1 MLPWAAEPVTK
12 KIKGKRAVSY
22 EIEGLDSPAEV
33 LAPGEGRADSSLK
46 RLKIR
51 GQPFYV
57 LKQRG
62 SFPDIAYDHGR
73 LLAKE
78 MEVGAF
84 PEIVS
89 TISRGVN
96 LESDTFSAIASA
108 LYRAVS
114 DRVLEHSSD
123 EFQAAVKALAA
134 GYRDGAGDPKF
145 NDLEVSD
152 AIIAIEVGNI
162 VDGFSRIF
170 AIPVVRALRA
180 PAILAL
186 VASRLKDPKARNY
199 IEAAEQDEAKQ
210 RDVAKVLQRLAGPN
224 NRIDFACTGFAVPA
238 ALASDGLHL
247 HARNLD
253 ADLYN
258 WNRAPVLSL
267 LDETEGHPSR
277 HKYAAFGTA
286 GLIYPGGISGL
297 NDAGIAVSLH
307 QMSTTAVESGF
318 LFDRGDI
325 APVVE
330 QRILREAAS
339 LDDAVDIVRDTRH
352 FAAWTIFVSDAKTG
366 AARRIE
372 INGERVRV
380 TFHEGEAVAQTNH
393 FLHPDMVERYFDED
407 DDHFT
412 PTFGKWLETHAR
424 FDATCAALEADAGQA
439 RIDVPWAIDWLA
451 SSRDGALETIRQ
463 AQETPAEPL
472 AAERAYGRVP
482 RKVYGQLGSIVLADP
497 KRRAWRDQVWMTTGD
512 RLPSPQST
520 YCGWQVDWAGFELNP
535 LADPPLHRVS
545 RYEEDGRKNWE
556 ESLER
561 YLWARLAVSRPRD
574 AEGELLRR
582 RMSAEERREG
592 IAGAI
597 HLLGSAIELAK
608 ADRLVE
614 VPYHYM
620 RARLHHQVGD
630 YDAAAADW
638 RLLRAIWA
646 WQTEAR
652 EIAADWPVAAPRVM
666 PLMHPYEAALVGL
679 LSVVTDDLRH
689 GDTGWRGRKARLDGA
704 EKRFKQV
711 KREVFGRGKRA
722 HFDLENWIDLL
733 GEVREK
739 GGAAVELPEPNFV
752 TVE

>member
-1 MLPWAAEPVTK
+1 
-12 KIKGKRAVSY
+12 VSS
-22 EIEGLDSPAEV
+22 EIEGLDQPAET
-33 LAPGEGRADSSLK
+33 LAADQGRADSSLK

-62 SFPDIAYDHGR
+62 SFRDIAYDHGR
-73 LLAKE
+73 LLAAE
-78 MEVGAF
+78 MEIGAF

-96 LESDTFSAIASA
+96 LESETFSAVASA

-114 DRVLEHSSD
+114 DRVLAHSSD
-123 EFQAAVKALAA
+123 EFQAAVDALAEGYKA
-134 GYRDGAGDPKF
+134 GRANPKF
-145 NDLEVSD
+145 NDLEVRD

-162 VDGFSRIF
+162 VEGFSRIF

-180 PAILAL
+180 PAILGL
-186 VASRLKDPKARNY
+186 VASRLSDPKAKNY
-199 IEAAEQDEAKQ
+199 VEAAGQDEAKQ
-210 RDVAKVLQRLAGPN
+210 RDLAGVLGQLAGPN

-238 ALASDGLHL
+238 ALAAEGLHL

-258 WNRAPVLSL
+258 WNKAPVLSL
-267 LDETEGHPSR
+267 IDETEGHPTW

-307 QMSTTAVESGF
+307 QMSTTEVESGF
-318 LFDRGDI
+318 IFDRRGDI

-366 AARRIE
+366 AAGRIE

-380 TFHEGEAVAQTNH
+380 ATHENEAVAQTNH

-424 FDATCAALEADAGQA
+424 YDATRAALDRDAGKN

-451 SSRDGALETIRQ
+451 SSRDGALEAIRLK
-463 AQETPAEPL
+463 QETPAEPL

-497 KRRAWRDQVWMTTGD
+497 KRRPWRDQVWMTTGD
-512 RLPSPQST
+512 RQPAPQSS

-535 LADPPLHRVS
+535 LADPTLHRVM
-545 RYEEDGRKNWE
+545 RYEDDGRKNWE
-556 ESLER
+556 ASLER

-574 AEGELLRR
+574 AQGELLRR
-582 RMSAEERREG
+582 RVTEAEEKDG
-592 IAGAI
+592 LVGAI
-597 HLLGSAIELAK
+597 HLLGSAIGLAA

-620 RARLHHQVGD
+620 RARLHHQNGD
-630 YDAAAADW
+630 YDAAEADW

-646 WQTEAR
+646 WQTDAK
-652 EIAADWPVAAPRVM
+652 EIAADWPVAAPRAM

-679 LSVVTDDLRH
+679 LSAATDDLRH
-689 GDTGWRGRKARLDGA
+689 GGTGWQGRKTRLSQA
-704 EKRFKQV
+704 EKLLKQV
-711 KREVFGRGKRA
+711 KMEVFGKGKRA
-722 HFDLENWIDLL
+722 HFDLENWLDLL
-733 GEVREK
+733 QEVRDK
-739 GGAAVELPEPNFV
+739 GGASVALPEPNFV
-752 TVE
+752 TAE